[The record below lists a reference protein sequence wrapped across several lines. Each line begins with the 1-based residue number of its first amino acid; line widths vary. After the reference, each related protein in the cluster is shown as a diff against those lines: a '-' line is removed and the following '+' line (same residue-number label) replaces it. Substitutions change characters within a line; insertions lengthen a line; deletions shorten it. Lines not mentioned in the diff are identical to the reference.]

1 MRRRSSHP
9 VSAFVLGLL
18 VTATSLLSPGEAMG
32 ASELEAPAFQ
42 VRNHDAATTAT
53 TLAARAALPA
63 HTRVWVHLT
72 DKDVFDSD
80 TCAER
85 LDAYAAT
92 LSDRVRERRMKM
104 GGARPVDFHDLPVHR
119 PYVERLEVLGA
130 EVHRES
136 RWLNAVSVRAT
147 SDVLVAIAAE
157 PFVASMTLVQGSRRV
172 AGRLATPD
180 AGHADDADE
189 ARSDGPQIAHPPF
202 SSRRG
207 GDPFDYGPSRDQLD
221 EIGVIDAHTAGYS
234 GAGTVVAMF
243 DTGYMEGHIGMDH
256 LAPGRVLAE
265 YDFVDDDGETDF
277 EDGDDPGQYFHGTAT
292 WSLVA
297 ALEEGEL
304 IGVAHGADYLLA
316 KTEDVTSETPVEE
329 DNWVAAAEWA
339 DLEGADVINTSLS
352 YWEWYSYEDMDGD
365 TAPITIAADLAV
377 ERGIVVCASAGNN
390 GTQDWFYISAPA
402 DGDSV
407 ITVGATTASG
417 DVWSDSSHGP
427 TFDGRT
433 KPDVSARGDETYC
446 AEPPEFGD
454 PFRTLSGTSV
464 SSPLVAGAAAL
475 LLEAHPDATPIEV
488 RDALRATADNAD
500 SPDNHRGWGR
510 IDVTAAISALSTVST
525 PDVAVANPGVG
536 LHAAPNPMRAGT
548 TFSFTHPGRDAA
560 GPRTV
565 RIFSA
570 DGRLVRT
577 LVSDGKTSEGSSAM
591 PGITTPV
598 TWDGRTA
605 AGIAAP
611 PGVYLAEARAGSWR
625 ATTKLVLGR

>member
-1 MRRRSSHP
+1 MRRRSSP
-9 VSAFVLGLL
+9 LVSAVLLGLL
-18 VTATSLLSPGEAMG
+18 VTATPLLAPVA
-32 ASELEAPAFQ
+32 AVAAPELDAPAFQ
-42 VRNHDAATTAT
+42 VRDHDAATIAT
-53 TLAARAALPA
+53 TLAARATLPA

-72 DKDVFDSD
+72 DKDVFDSG

-92 LSDRVRERRMKM
+92 LSDRVLRRRMKM
-104 GGARPVDFHDLPVHR
+104 GGARPVDFHDLPVHG
-119 PYVERLEVLGA
+119 PYVERLEALGA
-130 EVHRES
+130 DVHRES

-147 SDVLVAIAAE
+147 SEVLAAIAAE

-172 AGRLATPD
+172 AERLAAPSG
-180 AGHADDADE
+180 AGHADDI
-189 ARSDGPQIAHPPF
+189 RSGGPQIAGPP
-202 SSRRG
+202 SPSHRG

-221 EIGVIDAHTAGYS
+221 EIGVIDAHAAGYS

-243 DTGYMEGHIGMDH
+243 DTGYMEAHPGMDH

-277 EDGDDPGQYFHGTAT
+277 EEGDDPGQYFHGTAT

-329 DNWVAAAEWA
+329 DSWVAAAEWA
-339 DLEGADVINTSLS
+339 DLEGADVINSSLS
-352 YWEWYSYEDMDGD
+352 YWDWYTYEDMDGD

-407 ITVGATTASG
+407 ITVGATTPSG
-417 DVWSDSSHGP
+417 DVWDDSSHGP

-433 KPDVSARGDETYC
+433 KPDVCARGDETYC

-500 SPDNHRGWGR
+500 TPDNHRGWGR
-510 IDVTAAISALSTVST
+510 IDVPAAIAALSTVST
-525 PDVAVANPGVG
+525 PDVVAAHPGVG
-536 LHAAPNPMRAGT
+536 LRAAPNPMRAGT
-548 TFSFTHPGRDAA
+548 TFSFSHPGRDAA

-570 DGRLVRT
+570 DGRLVRALST
-577 LVSDGKTSEGSSAM
+577 TEAMGSAASV
-591 PGITTPV
+591 TTPIP
-598 TWDGRTA
+598 WDGRTA
-605 AGIAAP
+605 HGVAAP

-625 ATTKLVLGR
+625 ATTKLVLNR